1 MLWKFTPRTRVVRP
15 IAVSLEAVGM
25 VGFSPSTDARSSCRC
40 FCIVDGLFVILW
52 IIELVARFKNI
63 VYLVIAIGIGIGFYF
78 IHRNLLKT
86 EKNNSVKPPLYHGGV
101 RGLGRFNE
109 S

>member
-1 MLWKFTPRTRVVRP
+1 LDSRPLPTLAAHGGVV
-15 IAVSLEAVGM
+15 VFELSLN
-25 VGFSPSTDARSSCRC
+25 R
-40 FCIVDGLFVILW
+40 LFVILW

-101 RGLGRFNE
+101 RGRGRFNGRQA
-109 S
+109 

>member
-1 MLWKFTPRTRVVRP
+1 M
-15 IAVSLEAVGM
+15 EAVGM

-52 IIELVARFKNI
+52 IIGLVARFKNI

-86 EKNNSVKPPLYHGGV
+86 ENNNGVSLLFTTVELEGGDDSTGGKHE
-101 RGLGRFNE
+101 RRF
-109 S
+109 